1 MVYAASYLHR
11 ATHAHGWH
19 RGGKHTHT
27 AMIESHHLD
36 FHTSIS
42 KCWKSVVRTSKAPSV
57 CPAPPVLS
65 ASWYSLGRSKVIR
78 AFPHRVSLNISQ
90 HPSQTVGKQRATNLP
105 LPYYHPLFLS
115 ISHVSM
121 ICGCQV
127 IQCDP
132 GPEVGAFPML
142 CRKTQVPLKPSG
154 RLWGKTAKALVLE
167 VSIRKAS
174 KDFSTFTLEPIFN
187 TLPLPWQL
195 GSNSTTHLSENWWF
209 NMI

>member
-1 MVYAASYLHR
+1 MHR

-19 RGGKHTHT
+19 RGGKHTHNDDRKSSSRL
-27 AMIESHHLD
+27 SHLNLQMLKIRGED
-36 FHTSIS
+36 QQGTECLSSTTGFVCILIFFGQFKSNQSIS
-42 KCWKSVVRTSKAPSV
+42 SQ
-57 CPAPPVLS
+57 
-65 ASWYSLGRSKVIR
+65 G
-78 AFPHRVSLNISQ
+78 SLNISQ

-154 RLWGKTAKALVLE
+154 RL
-167 VSIRKAS
+167 
-174 KDFSTFTLEPIFN
+174 
-187 TLPLPWQL
+187 
-195 GSNSTTHLSENWWF
+195 
-209 NMI
+209 